1 MTTHIKKITVLTN
14 QPKKDEAQAILDRI
28 ATTVLPA
35 MKRHNW
41 EVKTLSEFYPK
52 NDSLHGLN
60 VNRGQCIKVRLRDG
74 KEYLLYNFD
83 AF

>member
-1 MTTHIKKITVLTN
+1 MTSQIKNITVLSKQTR
-14 QPKKDEAQAILDRI
+14 QEEAKELLDRI

-35 MKRHNW
+35 MKRHQW
-41 EVKTLSEFYPK
+41 EVKTLAEFYPG

-74 KEYLLYNFD
+74 KK
-83 AF
+83 